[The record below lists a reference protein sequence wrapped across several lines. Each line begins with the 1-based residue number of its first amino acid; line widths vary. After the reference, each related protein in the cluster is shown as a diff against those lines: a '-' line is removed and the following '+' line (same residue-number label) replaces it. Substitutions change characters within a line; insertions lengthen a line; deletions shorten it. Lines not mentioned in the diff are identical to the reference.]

1 MIEMPNANKE
11 GNMNSNFIR
20 LKNMEGELKFTQ
32 MNNSLGC
39 TVTSKELVFFK
50 PHTTYHLF
58 LHDIV
63 SMVPIKLNAAPVSF
77 RQQSETIQASFGS
90 DYYKLIVKWVRVISR
105 SGIVEKENME
115 FIVPL
120 SPKLLSYIS
129 QYSGLVVI
137 R

>member
-1 MIEMPNANKE
+1 
-11 GNMNSNFIR
+11 MNTDFIR

-32 MNNSLGC
+32 MNNSYGFS
-39 TVTSKELVFFK
+39 VTTKELVFFK
-50 PHTTYHLF
+50 PHLTYHLF

-63 SMVPIKLNAAPVSF
+63 SMVPIKLDASPITF
-77 RQQSETIQASFGS
+77 RHQSETVHATFGS
-90 DYYKLIVKWVRVISR
+90 DYYKITVKWARIVSR

-120 SPKLLSYIS
+120 STKMLAYIS
-129 QYSGLVVI
+129 DYSGLVVI

>member
-1 MIEMPNANKE
+1 
-11 GNMNSNFIR
+11 MNSDFIR

-32 MNNSLGC
+32 MNNSYGFS
-39 TVTSKELVFFK
+39 VTTKELVFFK
-50 PHTTYHLF
+50 PHLTYHLF

-63 SMVPIKLNAAPVSF
+63 SMVPHNLDSSPVAFRLN
-77 RQQSETIQASFGS
+77 RETVQTTFGS
-90 DYYKLIVKWVRVISR
+90 HYYKIGVKWARVVSR
-105 SGIVEKENME
+105 SGIVERENME

-120 SPKLLSYIS
+120 SAKMLAYIT

>member
-1 MIEMPNANKE
+1 
-11 GNMNSNFIR
+11 MNSNFIR

-32 MNNSLGC
+32 MNNNLGC
-39 TVTSKELVFFK
+39 TVTSKELIFFK
-50 PHTTYHLF
+50 PHMTYHLF

-63 SMVPIKLNAAPVSF
+63 SMVPVTLGAAPISF

-90 DYYKLIVKWVRVISR
+90 DYYKLNVKWGRVISR

-120 SPKLLSYIS
+120 SAKVLSYIS

>member
-1 MIEMPNANKE
+1 
-11 GNMNSNFIR
+11 MNSDFIR

-32 MNNSLGC
+32 MNSSYGFS
-39 TVTSKELVFFK
+39 VTTKELVFFK
-50 PHTTYHLF
+50 PHLTYHLF

-63 SMVPIKLNAAPVSF
+63 SMVPHKLDNAPVSF
-77 RQQSETIQASFGS
+77 RLNRETVHTTFGS
-90 DYYKLIVKWVRVISR
+90 QYYKIGVKWARIVSR

-120 SPKLLSYIS
+120 SAKMLTYIT

>member
-1 MIEMPNANKE
+1 
-11 GNMNSNFIR
+11 MNSNFIR

-50 PHTTYHLF
+50 PHMTYHLF

-90 DYYKLIVKWVRVISR
+90 DYYKLNVKWVRLISR

-120 SPKLLSYIS
+120 SSKLLSYIS

>member
-1 MIEMPNANKE
+1 
-11 GNMNSNFIR
+11 MNSDFIR

-39 TVTSKELVFFK
+39 SVTSKELVFFK

-63 SMVPIKLNAAPVSF
+63 SMIPVKLETTPVSF
-77 RQQSETIQASFGS
+77 RHQSETIQSTFGS
-90 DYYKLIVKWVRVISR
+90 DYYKLLVKWGRVISR

-120 SPKLLSYIS
+120 SSKMLAYIS
-129 QYSGLVVI
+129 QYSGLVAI
-137 R
+137 Q

>member
-1 MIEMPNANKE
+1 
-11 GNMNSNFIR
+11 MNNDFIR
-20 LKNMEGELKFTQ
+20 LKNLEGELKLTQ

-39 TVTSKELVFFK
+39 SVTSKELVFFK
-50 PHTTYHLF
+50 PHMTYHLF

-63 SMVPIKLNAAPVSF
+63 SMVPIKLETAPISF
-77 RQQSETIQASFGS
+77 RNRSETIHASFGS
-90 DYYKLIVKWVRVISR
+90 DYYKLVVKWARVVSR

-120 SPKLLSYIS
+120 TNHMLSYIS
-129 QYSGLVVI
+129 QYSGLVAI

>member
-1 MIEMPNANKE
+1 
-11 GNMNSNFIR
+11 MNTNFIR
-20 LKNMEGELKFTQ
+20 LKNLEGELKFTQ

-50 PHTTYHLF
+50 PHMTYHLF
-58 LHDIV
+58 LQDIL
-63 SMVPIKLNAAPVSF
+63 SMVPVNLNAAPVSF
-77 RQQSETIQASFGS
+77 RQQNETIHASFGS
-90 DYYKLIVKWVRVISR
+90 DYYKINVKWARVISR

-120 SPKLLSYIS
+120 SAKMLSYIS
-129 QYSGLVVI
+129 QFSGLVII